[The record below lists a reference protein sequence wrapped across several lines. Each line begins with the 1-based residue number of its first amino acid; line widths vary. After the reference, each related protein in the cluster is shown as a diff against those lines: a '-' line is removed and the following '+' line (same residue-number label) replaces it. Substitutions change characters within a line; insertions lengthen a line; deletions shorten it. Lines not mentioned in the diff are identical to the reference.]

1 MQATAVHRFRGPE
14 TPEQNL
20 KLRPARDTGKLV
32 WGIWGRRPVNRS
44 DLLRGPLRPWRPLAQ
59 GALSI
64 KEVTPKFCGQRQRL
78 EHEVSCKQ
86 QAPLLAVPRSPLGE
100 GSRHLTPPT
109 PTHPPHLAPT
119 HLPSTSKPAR
129 PQPLIVRLSRTLF
142 HKLRHRALLTLGA
155 HYEKKTNPK
164 TDACSHYGKPS
175 FNRPHRANRSS
186 KFEASIPGPPGS
198 ESLGHISPCPWVP
211 RVGQWAGAFAEG
223 LQTQSRYRILNA
235 ASLAPGGN
243 TTRAMFNR
251 LATASH
257 RTVRLGPSTLL
268 RPFVPRRAPSEQ
280 NDRKREAQSG

>member
-100 GSRHLTPPT
+100 GSRHLTPP
-109 PTHPPHLAPT
+109 PPP
-119 HLPSTSKPAR
+119 PP
-129 PQPLIVRLSRTLF
+129 PP
-142 HKLRHRALLTLGA
+142 HRALLTLGA
-155 HYEKKTNPK
+155 HYETQKQ
-164 TDACSHYGKPS
+164 SRKPMPD
-175 FNRPHRANRSS
+175 RTTANRHLAARTGQIVPASS
-186 KFEASIPGPPGS
+186 RPRSHGPPGS

-280 NDRKREAQSG
+280 NDRKREAQSR

>member
-44 DLLRGPLRPWRPLAQ
+44 DLLRGALRPWRPLAQ
-59 GALSI
+59 GGLSI

-155 HYEKKTNPK
+155 HYETQKQ
-164 TDACSHYGKPS
+164 SRKPMPV
-175 FNRPHRANRSS
+175 RTTANRHLTARTGQIVPASS
-186 KFEASIPGPPGS
+186 RPRSPVHRVVNRSA
-198 ESLGHISPCPWVP
+198 ISP
-211 RVGQWAGAFAEG
+211 RVRGCLAWASGQGPLRRVSKLKVDTEYSMRRA
-223 LQTQSRYRILNA
+223 SPPA
-235 ASLAPGGN
+235 A
-243 TTRAMFNR
+243 TRHGRCSIAWQR
-251 LATASH
+251 P
-257 RTVRLGPSTLL
+257 RTVR
-268 RPFVPRRAPSEQ
+268 
-280 NDRKREAQSG
+280 

>member
-109 PTHPPHLAPT
+109 PTHPPTPCT
-119 HLPSTSKPAR
+119 HSSPFNFQAGSPSTFDRPAVAN
-129 PQPLIVRLSRTLF
+129 PISQASPPCVADSGGPL
-142 HKLRHRALLTLGA
+142 
-155 HYEKKTNPK
+155 
-164 TDACSHYGKPS
+164 
-175 FNRPHRANRSS
+175 
-186 KFEASIPGPPGS
+186 
-198 ESLGHISPCPWVP
+198 
-211 RVGQWAGAFAEG
+211 
-223 LQTQSRYRILNA
+223 
-235 ASLAPGGN
+235 
-243 TTRAMFNR
+243 
-251 LATASH
+251 
-257 RTVRLGPSTLL
+257 
-268 RPFVPRRAPSEQ
+268 
-280 NDRKREAQSG
+280 

>member
-1 MQATAVHRFRGPE
+1 
-14 TPEQNL
+14 L

-142 HKLRHRALLTLGA
+142 HKLRHRALLTPGA
-155 HYEKKTNPK
+155 HYETQKQ
-164 TDACSHYGKPS
+164 SRKPMPD
-175 FNRPHRANRSS
+175 RTTANRHLAARTGQIVPASS
-186 KFEASIPGPPGS
+186 RPRSHGPPGS
-198 ESLGHISPCPWVP
+198 ESFGHISPCPWVP

-280 NDRKREAQSG
+280 NDRKRETQSR